1 MRPVFGP
8 AGDDDARTA
17 YVFRCG
23 ETDLYAITLEE
34 TGSNLPADCK
44 HGWQR
49 TQAFALGVH
58 EVVPLRVSPEPIL
71 RGILKDGFFLWR
83 DAASNPHGT
92 PQ

>member
-34 TGSNLPADCK
+34 TGSNLPAD
-44 HGWQR
+44 
-49 TQAFALGVH
+49 
-58 EVVPLRVSPEPIL
+58 
-71 RGILKDGFFLWR
+71 WR

-92 PQ
+92 SQ